1 MAESTFTQEIADRIC
16 EELALGKSMR
26 TVCAQDGFPEMR
38 TVFRWLRSNESFCQ
52 QYARAKEEAADA
64 FTEDMISIADDAEQD
79 YETRVNEDGHE
90 YQAVN
95 HDHIN
100 RSRLRVDTRKWIA
113 SKLKP
118 KKYGDAMQL
127 KHSDPNGEPLKIEV
141 VRVGRPAKRGES

>member
-1 MAESTFTQEIADRIC
+1 MANSTFTKEISDLIC

-38 TVFRWLRSNESFCQ
+38 TVFRWLREREDFCQ
-52 QYARAKEEAADA
+52 QYTRAKEEAAEA
-64 FTEDMISIADDAEQD
+64 FAEDMIAIADDSEFD
-79 YETRVNEDGHE
+79 TVTRYNEKGRE
-90 YQAVN
+90 YLATD

-118 KKYGDAMQL
+118 KKYGDRIENRLA
-127 KHSDPNGEPLKIEV
+127 DPDGNALKITV
-141 VRVGRPAKRGES
+141 TGIRPTDDNT